1 MKSKKIK
8 SRARIKK
15 ILEFYYMTNQEV
27 MVKDLAAAIKSVES
41 DKIEIWSE
49 LDLMEVIL
57 DDDSLIFQNAEE
69 CFIDPLDLQFF
80 EAYQIKKKYQ
90 ISFSDADSVKAR
102 QVLEE
107 LMADKGGFV
116 CSDTEDFQP
125 IYHIG
130 ADIP

>member
-90 ISFSDADSVKAR
+90 ISFSDADGVKAK

-125 IYHIG
+125 LWYSG

>member
-27 MVKDLAAAIKSVES
+27 MVKDLAAAIKSIES

-90 ISFSDADSVKAR
+90 ISFSDADSVKAK

-125 IYHIG
+125 LWYSG

>member
-1 MKSKKIK
+1 
-8 SRARIKK
+8 
-15 ILEFYYMTNQEV
+15 
-27 MVKDLAAAIKSVES
+27 
-41 DKIEIWSE
+41 
-49 LDLMEVIL
+49 
-57 DDDSLIFQNAEE
+57 
-69 CFIDPLDLQFF
+69 LQFF

-90 ISFSDADSVKAR
+90 ISFSDADSVKAK

-125 IYHIG
+125 LWYSG

>member
-27 MVKDLAAAIKSVES
+27 MVKDLAAAIKSIES

-57 DDDSLIFQNAEE
+57 DDDSLIFQNAE
-69 CFIDPLDLQFF
+69 
-80 EAYQIKKKYQ
+80 
-90 ISFSDADSVKAR
+90 
-102 QVLEE
+102 
-107 LMADKGGFV
+107 
-116 CSDTEDFQP
+116 
-125 IYHIG
+125 
-130 ADIP
+130 